1 MTRTAWSSTALVS
14 VYTDRHNRK
23 YSGVYR
29 ERKWEREIV
38 QGARGRRLA
47 FAIGATIVLY
57 VYREIF

>member
-1 MTRTAWSSTALVS
+1 VS